1 MSRVGVP
8 ENIEELDLS
17 PDAQAL
23 LADIMAEAAPAAPDV
38 SEAAEAAKAA
48 DVSGEIARA
57 PNTPAPGEPPPP
69 VADPSID
76 AFTDLL
82 NQLGPDTPT
91 DDTLTDDTP
100 TDDATLEAW
109 SEDDIISAVERVTHS
124 DDDFDVD
131 EDLNEDLN
139 QDLDADN
146 KDDPNAAQDMA
157 AANLQAIDAVLSED
171 DEEEPPKRGL
181 LARFRRGGGEVGAL
195 VGVKDANSAY
205 ETQASGSRLPST
217 ILRVLVLILVAA
229 VPPFVNLVFI
239 QPQISDN
246 NRKLSEMQQ
255 FEAQSVE
262 DKNAALDLDKKI
274 VRAQKISARLANDLP
289 PSEDFE
295 TLFASYIAAL
305 ERYGVKINKYNVTAD
320 KERGAPIANS
330 KMIANLVEIDLVG
343 RYDVY
348 AEIRRVFVEESRQVI
363 VVEEIMSARPDSLE
377 LDISAKMIVPTKGK
391 DGGKDSE

>member
-1 MSRVGVP
+1 MSRDGVP

-23 LADIMAEAAPAAPDV
+23 LADIMAEAAPAGPDV
-38 SEAAEAAKAA
+38 SETS
-48 DVSGEIARA
+48 DVLGEIARA
-57 PNTPAPGEPPPP
+57 PNTSAPSEPPLPF
-69 VADPSID
+69 ADPSID
-76 AFTDLL
+76 AFAELL
-82 NQLGPDTPT
+82 NQLGPV
-91 DDTLTDDTP
+91 TLTDDTSSNDTS
-100 TDDATLEAW
+100 TDGTTLEAW
-109 SEDDIISAVERVTHS
+109 SEDDIIGAVESATHS

-131 EDLNEDLN
+131 EDLNADF
-139 QDLDADN
+139 DADN
-146 KDDPNAAQDMA
+146 KDNPSAAQDMA
-157 AANLQAIDAVLSED
+157 AANLQAINATLSED
-171 DEEEPPKRGL
+171 DEEKPPKRGL
-181 LARFRRGGGEVGAL
+181 LARFRRSGGEVGAL

-205 ETQASGSRLPST
+205 KTQASGLRLPST

-239 QPQISDN
+239 QPQITDN

-274 VRAQKISARLANDLP
+274 VRAQKISAGLADNLP

-295 TLFASYIAAL
+295 TLLASYIAAL
-305 ERYGVKINKYNVTAD
+305 ERYGVKINKYNVSAD
-320 KERGAPIANS
+320 KERSAPIADS

-348 AEIRRVFVEESRQVI
+348 AEIRSVFVEESRQII

-377 LDISAKMIVPTKGK
+377 LDITAKMIVPTKGK
-391 DGGKDSE
+391 DSE